1 MSLDTKGGEGTCH
14 IIPRLIPRFHGT
26 DNRYPLPND
35 SEEIVRLDELHYMYR
50 GFLGR
55 NVLAPISH
63 TKRPTNI
70 LDIGTGSGRWPIE
83 VATEF
88 ENATVTGMDLS
99 PTEPLYEAPEN
110 CEFIVAD
117 LTEGLG
123 FNDESLDL
131 VHSRYIRR
139 LSR

>member
-1 MSLDTKGGEGTCH
+1 
-14 IIPRLIPRFHGT
+14 
-26 DNRYPLPND
+26 
-35 SEEIVRLDELHYMYR
+35 MYR

-63 TKRPTNI
+63 TERPTNI

-99 PTEPLYEAPEN
+99 PADPLYEVPEN
-110 CEFIVAD
+110 CEFIVSD

-123 FNDESLDL
+123 FNDASLDL
-131 VHSRYIRR
+131 VHSRYSRR
-139 LSR
+139 MSC